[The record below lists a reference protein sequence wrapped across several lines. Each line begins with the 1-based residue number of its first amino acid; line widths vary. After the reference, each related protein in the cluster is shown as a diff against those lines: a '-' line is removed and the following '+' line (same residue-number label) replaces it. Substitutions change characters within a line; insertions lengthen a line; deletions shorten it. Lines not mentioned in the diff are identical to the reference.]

1 MIALIYAN
9 IYGLFVFIAS
19 VTRIYAGCAI
29 PPDSDGHVTIP
40 RNWSSIDGEA
50 FNIVFPNLPVR

>member
-19 VTRIYAGCAI
+19 VTRIYAGCLT
-29 PPDSDGHVTIP
+29 SVTIP
-40 RNWSSIDGEA
+40 DSVTSIGSSA
-50 FNIVFPNLPVR
+50 FYLGAIQGFQ